1 MIAFLKA
8 IPLGIFLTLLV
19 CLFIGSAGSSGG
31 FLKIFKFDVTIRE
44 ISVNFDLYWS
54 WPMFLIGTG
63 LSWAILYMMD

>member
-19 CLFIGSAGSSGG
+19 CLFIGSAGSSGA
-31 FLKIFKFDVTIRE
+31 FLNIFKFDVIIRE
-44 ISVNFDLYWS
+44 ISVNFGLYSS
-54 WPMFLIGTG
+54 WPMFLIGTV